1 LRSAQRDTQKALESI
16 LADKLPFHLMPKAL
30 LQEFRTQLQREVAL
44 TEWQAEC
51 RTLQPKRAKFEKACV
66 GASSP
71 EFSPSLTEDQVSAV
85 KARIETAWASLFH
98 PPPSNCAE
106 TITHSYL
113 HDALRQKAL
122 TFLDSLDVG
131 QQEVHDLL
139 AEQRDLTARIE
150 DLNRK
155 ISRVEGIDRDGT
167 LAELKKN
174 LSRITAEIDVVEAH
188 IKDDEREVFGLEV
201 TVNNTRA
208 RYQQETKRRDETSP
222 VRELVNRSE
231 RVRTVI
237 EELIPALF
245 PMKVKELAAAMT
257 RVYKQLAHKTQVA
270 KIVIEDDGA
279 VKILSKTNT
288 EIPFDRSAGEN
299 QIFATAL
306 IAGLAEVSRVKAP
319 LVVDTPLG
327 RLDSK
332 HRANILNFWIS
343 NSQRQVILLS
353 QDEEIDDD
361 FYKRIKSNVSATF
374 LLEHEDV
381 GDGMGRT
388 TVVPDKYFG
397 VAA

>member
-1 LRSAQRDTQKALESI
+1 
-16 LADKLPFHLMPKAL
+16 
-30 LQEFRTQLQREVAL
+30 
-44 TEWQAEC
+44 
-51 RTLQPKRAKFEKACV
+51 
-66 GASSP
+66 
-71 EFSPSLTEDQVSAV
+71 
-85 KARIETAWASLFH
+85 
-98 PPPSNCAE
+98 
-106 TITHSYL
+106 
-113 HDALRQKAL
+113 
-122 TFLDSLDVG
+122 
-131 QQEVHDLL
+131 
-139 AEQRDLTARIE
+139 
-150 DLNRK
+150 
-155 ISRVEGIDRDGT
+155 
-167 LAELKKN
+167 
-174 LSRITAEIDVVEAH
+174 
-188 IKDDEREVFGLEV
+188 
-201 TVNNTRA
+201 
-208 RYQQETKRRDETSP
+208 
-222 VRELVNRSE
+222 
-231 RVRTVI
+231 
-237 EELIPALF
+237 
-245 PMKVKELAAAMT
+245 MT

-288 EIPFDRSAGEN
+288 EIPFDGSAGEN

-361 FYKRIKSNVSATF
+361 FYKRIKNNVSATS

-397 VAA
+397 GAA